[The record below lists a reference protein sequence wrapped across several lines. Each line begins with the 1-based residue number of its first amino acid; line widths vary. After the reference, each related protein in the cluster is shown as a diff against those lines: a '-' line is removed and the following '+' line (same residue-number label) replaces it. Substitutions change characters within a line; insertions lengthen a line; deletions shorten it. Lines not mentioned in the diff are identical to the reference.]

1 MQRFPSIVH
10 TCRGIQACTYC
21 ITGRIVASGRCVLY
35 MLVSKV
41 IISYDNVNNSFKCVI
56 NIALCDAA
64 QCNIAVKLRYLI
76 HRDECICPGL
86 RHFPQW
92 WRWWWF
98 YCSTML
104 LSMMVLPIMMTMM
117 TLTRMG
123 ARGRCLEMTLKCV
136 TIAVKNIC
144 DALINLVDCVSLCV
158 ITIFIAISLLSFKSE
173 MARCCLCK
181 SSAFGVNKK
190 RAWWLFHM
198 ISSQVPQPTCFWKWH
213 SWQLGNLTT
222 WYPAE

>member
-35 MLVSKV
+35 MMVSKV

-64 QCNIAVKLRYLI
+64 QCNIAIFDTQGRMYLPRI
-76 HRDECICPGL
+76 AS
-86 RHFPQW
+86 FPTMMKMMMI
-92 WRWWWF
+92 

-104 LSMMVLPIMMTMM
+104 QSMMVLPIMMTMM
-117 TLTRMG
+117 TLTMR

-136 TIAVKNIC
+136 TIAIKTF
-144 DALINLVDCVSLCV
+144 A
-158 ITIFIAISLLSFKSE
+158 TH
-173 MARCCLCK
+173 
-181 SSAFGVNKK
+181 SSI
-190 RAWWLFHM
+190 WWIVFHYV
-198 ISSQVPQPTCFWKWH
+198 SSQ
-213 SWQLGNLTT
+213 SL
-222 WYPAE
+222 